1 MPGTITQLWRFP
13 VKSMQGEQV
22 ERSTLGPAGLDGDRR
37 YALVHDDTGKVLTA
51 KRYGD
56 LLLAMA
62 RTKGDQVVIDLPDGT
77 EHLAGDP
84 DTDAALTAWL
94 GQPCHLA
101 EPPAGAGAPEFDMS
115 FDAEHPDQDLFA
127 WPVAAGTYLD
137 LAGAHLLTTSS
148 LAAARRLHPDGDWD
162 VRRFRPTALI
172 DTGTDPAFVE
182 DAWVGSTVQVGQA
195 QVAVTMLTI
204 RCPMP
209 SRLQPELPKDLGVA
223 RALRDHHQNNLGVY
237 GDVPRPGLV
246 AVGDPVAP
254 V

>member
-1 MPGTITQLWRFP
+1 MSGTITQLWRFP

-56 LLLAMA
+56 LLLATA
-62 RTKGDQVVIDLPDGT
+62 RTKGDQVVIALPDGT

-84 DTDAALTAWL
+84 DTDAAITAWL

-115 FDAEHPDQDLFA
+115 FDAEHPDQDMFA

-148 LAAARRLHPDGDWD
+148 LAAGRRLHPDGDWD
-162 VRRFRPTALI
+162 VRRFRPTA
-172 DTGTDPAFVE
+172 GWAPRSRSARPRWRSPCSPSAVPCRPAGSPSFRRIS
-182 DAWVGSTVQVGQA
+182 AWPTPCAITTRTTSAYTE
-195 QVAVTMLTI
+195 T
-204 RCPMP
+204 CP
-209 SRLQPELPKDLGVA
+209 
-223 RALRDHHQNNLGVY
+223 
-237 GDVPRPGLV
+237 
-246 AVGDPVAP
+246 DPVWWPWATRWCP
-254 V
+254 FDRAVKERGG